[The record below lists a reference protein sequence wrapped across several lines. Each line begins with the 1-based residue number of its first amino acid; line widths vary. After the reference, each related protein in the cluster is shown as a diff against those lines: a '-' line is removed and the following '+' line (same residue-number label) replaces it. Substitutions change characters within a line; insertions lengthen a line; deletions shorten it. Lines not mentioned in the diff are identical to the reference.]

1 MEVEKFGNMLGFFFF
16 FFRLL
21 QLGGSD
27 LRCFIN
33 RNIKIQHF
41 SGQCVG
47 HFQLHYFFFLG
58 SYHLLAIVRYLMQ
71 HFFHI
76 YEILNFNG
84 AFSKFGDYCILV
96 SVLSVT

>member
-16 FFRLL
+16 FFFGLL

-47 HFQLHYFFFLG
+47 HFQLHYFFFFRLVPSF
-58 SYHLLAIVRYLMQ
+58 SYSKILDAA
-71 HFFHI
+71 FFSYI
-76 YEILNFNG
+76 
-84 AFSKFGDYCILV
+84 
-96 SVLSVT
+96 